1 MQLLAPFNA
10 HTIDPVQSIGSLP
23 VGKHLVV
30 IEHSEIKASKP
41 NTKGESSGLL
51 RFVLRV
57 IEDTPHKGET
67 GQHILNIYHRGSEN
81 SAKTVEIANQKLSAI
96 CHVTGVFALTDT
108 SQLHNIPFY
117 VDVVSQNNPENPTWT
132 EIKRV
137 FDRYGHEPVRGQGPQ
152 APQATQPIAPPPQPA
167 QQPAQPPQSGWA
179 PQQPAQ
185 PPQPAQQPAAAWN
198 TASQQPPPQPQPQP
212 NLQAIQGGAPPWG
225 GTR

>member
-1 MQLLAPFNA
+1 MQLITPFNA
-10 HTIDPVQSIGSLP
+10 HNVDPVQSIGSLP

-30 IEHSEIKASKP
+30 IEHSEIKGSKP
-41 NTKGESSGLL
+41 NAKGQVNGLL

-67 GQHILNIYHRGSEN
+67 GQYILNIYHSGSEN
-81 SAKTVEIANQKLSAI
+81 SAKTVEIANQKLSGI

-108 SQLHNIPFY
+108 TQLHNIPFY

-137 FDRYGHEPVRGQGPQ
+137 FDQYGNEPVKGQGPRAPQ
-152 APQATQPIAPPPQPA
+152 GPQATQPIAPQPA
-167 QQPAQPPQSGWA
+167 QQPAQPPQGNWPA
-179 PQQPAQ
+179 PPPSQPQQ

-198 TASQQPPPQPQPQP
+198 QPAPQPQP

-225 GTR
+225 AAR